1 MNTKKNLLKVS
12 QLPQEVGGMAE
23 GEAVG
28 EASKEGVVAQ
38 EEEGEAVEEGEVAEE
53 E

>member
-12 QLPQEVGGMAE
+12 QLPQEVGGTAE
-23 GEAVG
+23 G

-38 EEEGEAVEEGEVAEE
+38 EEEGEAAEAEEVAEE